1 LGIFN
6 NFGFKESQSFSPL
19 IIEMMLIFEEKN
31 SNNSQGIKNA
41 TNFLSNIIPF
51 NQLKEIISISTIY
64 EAICG
69 VVNIVKG
76 YNSFLQKKYF
86 ICAVQ
91 FTTGVLELGK
101 AAIDTYIKTEKV
113 NNQKKFTK
121 AQENFLTLINKI
133 ENLFEELI
141 ISNLQGLKSNNIFIL
156 GIDNSENYYN
166 EGVDLRLI
174 NIEGIDQYAKVL
186 SDNEQDREKYIK
198 NMIQFYKKIN
208 PKFSQL
214 TQKGENDKKKSYEF
228 LVYFQ
233 ELIKNYNNKDFWIK
247 MNEEN
252 IEEFLENLENQY
264 KKKTNYFK
272 EHSNEILEQYIQ
284 SLKKDKETKE
294 NEAFKSDKSISYNIE
309 DDIPAPTIDSKK
321 NINN

>member
-1 LGIFN
+1 
-6 NFGFKESQSFSPL
+6 
-19 IIEMMLIFEEKN
+19 M
-31 SNNSQGIKNA
+31 
-41 TNFLSNIIPF
+41 
-51 NQLKEIISISTIY
+51 
-64 EAICG
+64 
-69 VVNIVKG
+69 
-76 YNSFLQKKYF
+76 
-86 ICAVQ
+86 
-91 FTTGVLELGK
+91 
-101 AAIDTYIKTEKV
+101 
-113 NNQKKFTK
+113 
-121 AQENFLTLINKI
+121 
-133 ENLFEELI
+133 
-141 ISNLQGLKSNNIFIL
+141 QGLKSNNIFIL

-174 NIEGIDQYAKVL
+174 NIEGIDQYAKIL